1 MPRSFSFEWR
11 QIVREPK
18 TAVRAVLGFLLAA
31 NLVAM
36 FFVYQTPGGSLETL
50 ESDIAQARRD
60 LIMKQQAL
68 ERLKSI
74 AAKSA
79 VARQAGD
86 SFLTSHFLD
95 RQTAYST
102 LETDLGDAAKL
113 AGVKARERSYGYEPI
128 EGSESLGMVTI
139 TANYEGTYA
148 DLVEFVHAL
157 DRSKRLLIIDSLA
170 AQPQQSGGVLNITI
184 KLNAFFRDGGL
195 S

>member
-1 MPRSFSFEWR
+1 MPRSFSFDLR
-11 QIVREPK
+11 QIAREPK
-18 TAVRAVLGFLLAA
+18 KAVRVVLGVLLAA
-31 NLVAM
+31 NLAAA
-36 FFVYQTPGGSLETL
+36 FFVYQTPGGSLDSL
-50 ESDIAQARRD
+50 ESEIGQARRD
-60 LIMKQQAL
+60 LVMKQQAL
-68 ERLKSI
+68 ERLRAI

-86 SFLTSHFLD
+86 GFLTSHFLD

-102 LETDLGDAAKL
+102 LETDLGDAAKSS
-113 AGVKARERSYGYEPI
+113 GVKTRERSYGYEPI

-148 DLVEFVHAL
+148 DLVEFIHAL
-157 DRSKRLLIIDSLA
+157 DGSKRLLIIDSLA
-170 AQPQQSGGVLNITI
+170 AQPQQGSGVLNITI